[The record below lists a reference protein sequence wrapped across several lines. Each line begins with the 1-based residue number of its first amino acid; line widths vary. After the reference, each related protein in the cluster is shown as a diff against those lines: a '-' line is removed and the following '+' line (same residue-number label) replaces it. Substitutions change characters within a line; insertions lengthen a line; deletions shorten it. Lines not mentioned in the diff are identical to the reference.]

1 MNEDFVPFELA
12 KKLEEKGFNWKTLES
27 YTDKI
32 KQKHLVSIDSDIAV
46 VEVKDIVN
54 TYPKPTISQVL
65 KWLREEKNI
74 SIEIYSTATGWGVEI
89 YNAGNV
95 KKDDYSGGSFLAEIE
110 GDNNSGRFDTYEE
123 AALAGLEYVIGN
135 LI

>member
-89 YNAGNV
+89 YNAGNGV
-95 KKDDYSGGSFLAEIE
+95 L
-110 GDNNSGRFDTYEE
+110 
-123 AALAGLEYVIGN
+123 
-135 LI
+135 